1 MQKSRE
7 GNVSGLEIALSGM
20 AALFAALNGVLLVD
34 YKNLRKRLAKA
45 EETSSQI
52 KDNYISRF
60 EKVHAKIGEL
70 NTELKVELASTK
82 GEILMAISN
91 LQVEMGKS
99 FVQKPDCEK
108 NCNRVIEQVTRK
120 PRRGR

>member
-7 GNVSGLEIALSGM
+7 DNVTGLEIALSGI
-20 AALFAALNGVLLVD
+20 AALLAALNGVLLVD
-34 YKNLRKRLAKA
+34 YKKLRERLSKA

-82 GEILMAISN
+82 GEILTAISG
-91 LQVEMGKS
+91 LQVKMGETFIAKADLPSPKS
-99 FVQKPDCEK
+99 G
-108 NCNRVIEQVTRK
+108 
-120 PRRGR
+120 RRGR

>member
-7 GNVSGLEIALSGM
+7 DNVTGLEIALSGI
-20 AALFAALNGVLLVD
+20 AALLAALNGVLLVD
-34 YKNLRKRLAKA
+34 YKKLRERLSKA

-82 GEILMAISN
+82 GEILTAISG
-91 LQVEMGKS
+91 LQVKMGET
-99 FVQKPDCEK
+99 FVTKPDCEK
-108 NCNRVIEQVTRK
+108 NCDRMIAEVATKGRRRK
-120 PRRGR
+120 